1 MNWNNVRLIFLRE
14 LRDQLRD
21 RRTLFTIAILP
32 ILLYPLMGMTV
43 LQVQQFLRES
53 PSRVLVIGGDTLPS
67 DPVLL
72 DGNKFALD
80 VCPESEQRLIALE
93 LAQDAP
99 QSSSD
104 EAIREYAQKQ
114 IKDKDFDAVVFF
126 PPDFGLRIEKL
137 RSPLRDSYDSAAQKS
152 ADRDASP
159 AATDDSATKNSAADA
174 VKPEHVPEPL
184 VIRNSASDKSRV
196 ASHRIDDVLHRWR
209 ERVVQ
214 ENLRQSNVPLS
225 AVRPFELT
233 STDIAEVE
241 SRRAAIWSKILPFVL
256 LVWALTG
263 AFYPAIDLCAGEK
276 ERGTLETL
284 LSSPAGRSEIVVGKL
299 LTVMSFSVGTSVLNL
314 ASMGATGTFIITQMK
329 QMSGVNLPI
338 DLGPPPLFATL
349 WLLVALIPIAAL
361 FSALSLA
368 IAAFARSSKE
378 GQYYLMP
385 LLLISLPLMTLPLL
399 PSAKLDLGFSF
410 IPITGV
416 MLLLRTLIEGEY
428 FEALRYSPIV
438 IGVTAVCCILSIRW
452 AVEQF
457 SNESVLFRESERF
470 GLGLW
475 LRHLV
480 RDRQDLPTAGEAMLC
495 GVLLLVIR
503 FFVSFVIPM
512 PASWQ
517 DFVNSTA
524 VLQIA
529 LIAAPACLMAIM
541 LTRRPLETLMLRRP
555 SYWLTL
561 PAAVLLAATLHPTMI
576 WISTQIG
583 ILYPLSDET
592 RAQLAPFET
601 LIMSAPLWQAML
613 LIAVTPAI
621 CEELAF
627 RGFILSGLRT
637 TGHKWPAIVISSIFF
652 GLAHGVLQQSLA
664 AVVVGCVIGYVAV
677 KSGSLWTGVLYHLTH
692 NALSLTLGR
701 VAMTGSAKQGPLAM
715 IYNHE
720 GEEFGY
726 TLAVTFA
733 GLVIAIALAIWLKR
747 LPYHRLDEE
756 LLQEALADQTSYS
769 TAKLST

>member
-32 ILLYPLMGMTV
+32 LLLYPLMGMTV

-53 PSRVLVIGGDTLPS
+53 PSRVLVIGSQTLPT
-67 DPVLL
+67 DPALIE
-72 DGNKFALD
+72 DDSFALD
-80 VCPESEQRLIALE
+80 VCPESEQRLLDID
-93 LAQDAP
+93 LAKDPPANLDDD
-99 QSSSD
+99 S
-104 EAIREYAQKQ
+104 IREYAQKQ
-114 IKDKDFDAVVFF
+114 IKEEDYDAVVFF
-126 PPDFGLRIEKL
+126 PADFGERIENL
-137 RSPLRDSYDSAAQKS
+137 RDPLRQAIEKTSNDKSAAENV
-152 ADRDASP
+152 AENIDAGE
-159 AATDDSATKNSAADA
+159 
-174 VKPEHVPEPL
+174 VKAEHVPEPL

-196 ASHRIDDVLHRWR
+196 ASVRIDDVLHRWR

-225 AVRPFELT
+225 AVRPFELNN
-233 STDIAEVE
+233 TDIAEVE

-314 ASMGATGTFIITQMK
+314 ASMGATGTFIITQLK
-329 QMSGVNLPI
+329 GMSGVNLPI
-338 DLGPPPLFATL
+338 DLGPPPFLSML

-428 FEALRYSPIV
+428 WEALRYSPIV
-438 IGVTAVCCILSIRW
+438 IGVTAICCILSIRW

-475 LRHLV
+475 LRHIV

-503 FFVSFVIPM
+503 FFVSFVVPM
-512 PASWQ
+512 PRSWG

-561 PAAVLLAATLHPTMI
+561 PAAVILAATLHPTMI
-576 WISTQIG
+576 FISSQISAT
-583 ILYPLSDET
+583 YPLSDET
-592 RAQLAPFET
+592 LAQLQPFET
-601 LIMSAPLWQAML
+601 LILSAPWWQAVL

-677 KSGSLWTGVLYHLTH
+677 KTGSLWTGVLFHLTH
-692 NALSLTLGR
+692 NTLSLILGR
-701 VAMTGSAKQGPLAM
+701 TALAGIPEGPLQW
-715 IYNHE
+715 IYA
-720 GEEFGY
+720 GDGDSFGY
-726 TLAVTFA
+726 STVALVSGLA
-733 GLVIAIALAIWLKR
+733 IAIAIAAWLKQ

-756 LLQEALADQTSYS
+756 RLQEALADETRLP
-769 TAKLST
+769 AMKMGM